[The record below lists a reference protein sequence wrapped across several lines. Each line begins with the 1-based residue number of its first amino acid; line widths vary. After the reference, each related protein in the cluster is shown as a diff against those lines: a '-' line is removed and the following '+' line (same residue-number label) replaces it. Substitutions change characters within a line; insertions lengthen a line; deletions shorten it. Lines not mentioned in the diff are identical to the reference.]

1 MEYSDFICEMA
12 RLFNGLCGV
21 PISVYRE
28 QELFRDFSAITL
40 PPPETSPAR
49 RHFEKLFEKGEPVT
63 YEIAD
68 DKLFFGLVRAQEG
81 YSFLIG
87 PACLSQL
94 SDNDFRSIAFYYDVP
109 EEQRKVFHDYLYYA
123 PVIPFHYVIGMLSFL
138 YLSVNREL
146 ITIHSLTLENAERGE
161 QLMQS
166 AFREMFHFS
175 ELMQYDEVE
184 RHTTLS
190 FEQKMLECIRAGS
203 PDMLKELMATTPVGR
218 PGKVAPNSLR
228 QAKNTAIVAIT
239 LSTRAAIAGGLSP
252 EIAFQL
258 SDIAIQKVEACMTIN
273 EADLIVYRFTVNFA
287 ERVSALRKPTY
298 TNPIV
303 DRAAHYIDEHIC
315 AKISIDDIAD
325 YCKANRSYLSG
336 KFKSETGM
344 TIGEYI
350 NQKKIEE
357 AKRLLRFSDKSLSAI
372 SNYLSFSSQSHFQN
386 VFKKVTGTTPTL
398 YQKQYKIE
406 S

>member
-1 MEYSDFICEMA
+1 MEYSDFICEVA
-12 RLFNGLCGV
+12 RLTNCLCGV
-21 PISVYRE
+21 PQAVHKGKE
-28 QELFRDFSAITL
+28 HLKDFSAITL
-40 PPPETSPAR
+40 PPPEVSPAR
-49 RHFEKLFEKGEPVT
+49 RHFEKLYERGEPVA

-68 DKLFFGLVRAQEG
+68 NKLLFGLVRGEQD
-81 YSFLIG
+81 YSLLFG
-87 PACLSQL
+87 PVCLSQL
-94 SDNDFRSIAFYYDVP
+94 TDADFKAIAFYYDIP
-109 EEQRKVFHDYLYYA
+109 EEHGKVFSDYLYYA
-123 PVIPFHYVIGMLSFL
+123 PVIPFHYVINQLAYL
-138 YLSVNREL
+138 YLTLNREL
-146 ITIHSLTLENAERGE
+146 ITQHQLTLENAEHGE
-161 QLMQS
+161 KLMQS
-166 AFREMFHFS
+166 AFRDMFHFS
-175 ELMQYDEVE
+175 KMMQYDEVE
-184 RHTTLS
+184 PHTTLS
-190 FEQKMLECIRAGS
+190 FEQKMLECIKTGS
-203 PDMLKELMATTPVGR
+203 PDMLKELMAKTPVGR

-273 EADLIVYRFTVNFA
+273 EADLIVYRFTTGFA
-287 ERVSALRKPTY
+287 ERVSSLRKPTY